1 MIKNDV
7 EVNRYEKNRA
17 NKVVRW
23 TEVLATKL
31 ANMRSIP
38 ETHMAEGKRRLLEA
52 ARWPPQSPPLQQ
64 IKLQKLKKKLTSL

>member
-38 ETHMAEGKRRLLEA
+38 ETHTAEGKRRLLEA
-52 ARWPPQSPPLQQ
+52 AR
-64 IKLQKLKKKLTSL
+64 